1 MIDFTSDL
9 IKEMKIGIAGSG
21 GLGSNIAR
29 FLILAG
35 FTNIKLA
42 DFDRVEES
50 NLNRQFFFYDQ
61 IGVSKVE
68 ALRANLLRINPDAK
82 IEAVNLYLNKE
93 NMVSFFDDCHLAVEA
108 FDKKECKQL
117 LVEQMF
123 GKIPV
128 VAASGIAGGDCSSI
142 RIKKSAPGL
151 TVVGDFYSDAG
162 EKPLAGYKV
171 SMVSS
176 LMTEEIINELCRIK
190 SESEGVKD
198 E

>member
-1 MIDFTSDL
+1 MIDFTSDS
-9 IKEMKIGIAGSG
+9 IKKMKIGIAGSG

-35 FTNIKLA
+35 FKNIKLA
-42 DFDRVEES
+42 DFDQVEES

-61 IGVSKVE
+61 IGESKVE
-68 ALRANLLRINPDAK
+68 VLKSNLLRINPSAE

-93 NMVSFFDDCHLAVEA
+93 NIVSFFDGCEIAVEA

-117 LVEQMF
+117 LVEKIF
-123 GKIPV
+123 GLIPV

-142 RIKKSAPGL
+142 RIKKSTAGL
-151 TVVGDFYSDAG
+151 TVVGDFCSDAD
-162 EKPLAGYKV
+162 ENPLAGYKV

-176 LMTEEIINELCRIK
+176 LMTEEIIKELCRVK
-190 SESEGVKD
+190 SESEGV
-198 E
+198 ECE